1 MRQIITI
8 SPKREKYVPVSR
20 TTSPVT
26 HVAELAVKYA
36 SRKLV
41 GVPLDDDMGRL
52 RSIPPVSII
61 KKKLRAIIVLGLIF
75 MAGIILQSSWC
86 VDRIWLHLYFPG
98 ADFFIELALFK
109 FVPDY
114 PKGNLI

>member
-41 GVPLDDDMGRL
+41 GVPVEDDIGRL
-52 RSIPPVSII
+52 RSIPPVNMTR
-61 KKKLRAIIVLGLIF
+61 KKLITIRVLGFNF
-75 MAGIILQSSWC
+75 MARLYYKCYPPSTTHLSFSMYQS
-86 VDRIWLHLYFPG
+86 LG
-98 ADFFIELALFK
+98 AFRYSSVSERSS
-109 FVPDY
+109 
-114 PKGNLI
+114 